1 VVLTDKGG
9 YIMAKTRTEIQ
20 AKYDAANRTAFGIRL
35 HNENDA
41 EIIAKLRSVPSING
55 YIRQLIRND
64 IEKEKG
70 EKKMKTY
77 TIKPEYV
84 DLWGS
89 EISNDTVITED
100 EVERLAEEWET
111 PVDELLEQ
119 LIPID

>member
-1 VVLTDKGG
+1 
-9 YIMAKTRTEIQ
+9 MAQSRTEIQ
-20 AKYDAANRTAFGIRL
+20 ARYDEKNCKRYSIKV

-41 EIIAKLRSVPSING
+41 DIIAKLSSVPSIQG
-55 YIRQLIRND
+55 YIKQLIRHD

-89 EISNDTVITED
+89 EISNDTVINED